1 MEKGM
6 IKGFIAKRAAKEF
19 KDGDFVN
26 LGIGLPTMVANCLP
40 EGVTIVLHSENGF
53 TGLLGAP
60 EKGSEDV
67 DVINSGG
74 AYVTYAPYGNF
85 FGSEES
91 FSIIRGGHVDATVL
105 GAMEVDEKG
114 NIANWIIPGK
124 MVAGMGGAIM
134 SMGYMSS
141 FNTNMT
147 AGRGF
152 IALAAEAMGR
162 GEPIGTMLT
171 SLLFGFADALA
182 NNMQSLGLPQ
192 ELYTP
197 LFAVARISGWSAHR
211 MEELSAGGKLI
222 RPRYECVEGK
232 RPYIPMEER

>member
-1 MEKGM
+1 MR
-6 IKGFIAKRAAKEF
+6 IAKRAAKEF
-19 KDGDFVN
+19 KDGDIAN

-60 EKGSEDV
+60 EKGQEDV

-124 MVAGMGGAIM
+124 MVAGMGGAMDLVVGARKVIVAM
-134 SMGYMSS
+134 LHAQKGAHKILKECTLPLTAVGVVDMIITEMGVMEVTPEGLVLTEINPE
-141 FNTNMT
+141 FTVEQVQ
-147 AGRGF
+147 
-152 IALAAEAMGR
+152 AATEATLIVK
-162 GEPIGTMLT
+162 GEPKSMI
-171 SLLFGFADALA
+171 D
-182 NNMQSLGLPQ
+182 
-192 ELYTP
+192 
-197 LFAVARISGWSAHR
+197 
-211 MEELSAGGKLI
+211 
-222 RPRYECVEGK
+222 
-232 RPYIPMEER
+232 

>member
-1 MEKGM
+1 MADLKM
-6 IKGFIAKRAAKEF
+6 RIAKRAAKEF
-19 KDGDFVN
+19 KDGDIAN

-60 EKGSEDV
+60 EKGHEDV

-124 MVAGMGGAIM
+124 MVAGMGGAMDLVAGAKKVIVATEHCAKDGTPKILKKCTFPLTGQNVVDLIVTDLAVIEVTDNGLVLKETAPGVTVDEVM
-134 SMGYMSS
+134 SK
-141 FNTNMT
+141 TD
-147 AGRGF
+147 
-152 IALAAEAMGR
+152 AE
-162 GEPIGTMLT
+162 L
-171 SLLFGFADALA
+171 
-182 NNMQSLGLPQ
+182 
-192 ELYTP
+192 
-197 LFAVARISGWSAHR
+197 AVADH
-211 MEELSAGGKLI
+211 L
-222 RPRYECVEGK
+222 CVM
-232 RPYIPMEER
+232 PV